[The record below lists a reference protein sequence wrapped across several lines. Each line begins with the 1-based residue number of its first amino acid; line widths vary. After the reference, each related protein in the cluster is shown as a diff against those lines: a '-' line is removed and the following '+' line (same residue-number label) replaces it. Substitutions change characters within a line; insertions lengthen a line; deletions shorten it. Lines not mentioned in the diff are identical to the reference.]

1 MSAQDWL
8 VAMDD
13 ALTARLRHCTVCGRR
28 ATEVY
33 FDIWASSALQQAIG
47 TGVCRACHATPAWRH
62 AVEAVMQ
69 QRYGLQ
75 ESTEREDHR

>member
-8 VAMDD
+8 VALDD
-13 ALTARLRHCTVCGRR
+13 AFTARLRHCTVCGQR

-33 FDIWASSALQQAIG
+33 FDIWASAALRQAIG
-47 TGVCRACHATPAWRH
+47 TAVCPACHAKPAWRH

-69 QRYGLQ
+69 QRY
-75 ESTEREDHR
+75 SFREEGRTP

>member
-8 VAMDD
+8 VALDD

-28 ATEVY
+28 APEVY
-33 FDIWASSALQQAIG
+33 FDIWTSAALQLAIG

-69 QRYGLQ
+69 HRYGWH
-75 ESTEREDHR
+75 ERREQGDHR

>member
-8 VAMDD
+8 VALDD
-13 ALTARLRHCTVCGRR
+13 AFTARLRYCTVCGRR

-33 FDIWASSALQQAIG
+33 FDIWASAVLQQAIG

-69 QRYGLQ
+69 HRYSVQ
-75 ESTEREDHR
+75 ESKERDAHR